1 MSLEVIILS
10 KNRVQDE
17 MNNLRTKVSILSEDL
32 LNKTQSQAI
41 CHAKIQ
47 SLEKELHNSLIIH
60 QSQMDMKILPLTQ
73 QRDKI

>member
-1 MSLEVIILS
+1 
-10 KNRVQDE
+10 

-60 QSQMDMKILPLTQ
+60 
-73 QRDKI
+73 